1 MEIKE
6 IKYLSSE
13 YEQALELRDK
23 ILRKPLG
30 MKLTEEFC
38 RQDKEDFIFGIFEKN
53 RIRAILHLKPLS
65 DSVLKM
71 RQVAVDNTLQ
81 GKGYGSKLVM
91 FSERFARNNNYKK
104 IVLHARKNAVP
115 FYLKLNYKI
124 TSDEFYEI
132 GILHFNMEK
141 TILHF

>member
-6 IKYLSSE
+6 IKYLSPE
-13 YEQALELRDK
+13 YEQSLELRDK

-38 RQDKEDFIFGIFEKN
+38 RQDKEDFIIGMFEKN
-53 RIRAILHLKPLS
+53 RIRAVLHLKPLS
-65 DSVLKM
+65 YTVLKM
-71 RQVAVDNTLQ
+71 RQVAVDDILQ
-81 GKGYGSKLVM
+81 GQGTGTKLVL
-91 FSERFARNNNYKK
+91 FSEKFARKKGYKK
-104 IVLHARKNAVP
+104 IVLNARKNAVP

-132 GILHFNMEK
+132 GILHFKAEK
-141 TILHF
+141 TI